1 MNPFNPNFGRMP
13 QLFLD
18 RDQIVQDYVTEIN
31 EGFDTPVQTTV
42 IYGVRGAGKTA
53 LLTDICNQL
62 QQNDW
67 LVINLIGN
75 DDILASL
82 VSQLYH
88 AVTPP
93 LQRAF
98 NHLQGMQIVHIGVS
112 FTQETTG
119 TTAEYQ
125 TLLMTMLRK
134 IADHHMRVM
143 LVIDEVKSTQ
153 SMRTFA
159 SLYQL
164 LIRENLPVALIMTG
178 LPENISELQNNSVL
192 TFLLRSHR
200 IELQPLNPTVMI
212 QSFAQKFKEGK
223 RQVNMTVLNSITA
236 LTRGYAYAFQLIGY
250 LIWKHTQPGDVIDE
264 QLIEELL
271 PEYQLGLSR
280 NAYTKIYQDLSEHD
294 RLFIRAMAAEP
305 TAKVKMKQIQERTH
319 KPANYL
325 SNYRQR
331 LLASQIIR
339 SAGYGYVAFTL
350 PQFKEF
356 VQWYGAYDDAGF

>member
-62 QQNDW
+62 QQRDW
-67 LVINLIGN
+67 LVINLIGTGE
-75 DDILASL
+75 ILASL

-88 AVTPP
+88 MVTPP
-93 LQRAF
+93 LQKAF
-98 NHLQGMQIVHIGVS
+98 NHIQGVQVAHIGVS
-112 FTQETTG
+112 FTTETPETT
-119 TTAEYQ
+119 AQYQ
-125 TLLMTMLRK
+125 FILMTMLRK
-134 IADHHMRVM
+134 VAAHHMRVM
-143 LVIDEVKSTQ
+143 LVIDEVKSTK

-164 LIRENLPVALIMTG
+164 FIRENLPVALIMTG

-200 IELQPLNPTVMI
+200 IELHPLNPAIMI
-212 QSFAQKFKEGK
+212 QSFAKKFSEGK
-223 RQVNMTVLNSITA
+223 RQVSMPLLNRITS
-236 LTRGYAYAFQLIGY
+236 LTHGYAYAFQLIGY
-250 LIWKHTQPGDVIDE
+250 LIWKHTQAGDVIDE
-264 QLIEELL
+264 RLINDLL

-294 RLFIRAMAAEP
+294 RLFIRAMAAES

-319 KPANYL
+319 KPVNYL

-331 LLASQIIR
+331 LLASQIIQR
-339 SAGYGYVAFTL
+339 AGYGYVSFTL
-350 PQFKEF
+350 PLFKEF